1 MQVTETL
8 NEGLKRQLKV
18 VVPAADLEQGLVQR
32 LTELSGTARIPGFRP
47 GKVPVSHLRRLY
59 GKSVMAEVVQK
70 TVDDSSRKA
79 LAEKNLKPAYQPEVA
94 LPEAESE
101 VTDVIDGK
109 SDLTYTMNF
118 EVVPPVEIK
127 EFSAIE
133 VERLVA
139 EIDEGKVEEQFKS
152 LSGRFKQFEPKAEG
166 SKAETGD
173 RLTISFKGSIDGVPF
188 EGGEGSDVQI
198 ELGSG
203 TFIPG
208 FEDQLAGASAGDD
221 VVVDA
226 TFPEAYQVPTL
237 AGKKARFDVNVSRIE
252 ASKPDASDDDF
263 AKRVGFD
270 DATALREMLRQQYR
284 DQLAAMGRMKLKR
297 DVLDQLDKAYSFDL
311 PEKLV
316 DAEFNQIWAQLTR
329 EMQRQNQ
336 TFEQEGQTEEQAREE
351 YRKIAER
358 RVRLGLVLGT
368 VGEQAS
374 IGVTE
379 EELERALVDR
389 ARQFPGQEREVYQFY
404 RKNPQATLELRGP
417 IFEQKVVD
425 HILAQAKVT
434 DRTVSREELE
444 KAVEGEDDDPL
455 LPSHDHHHD
464 HGHEHHHHDHDH
476 DHDHHHGH
484 DHGHSH
490 DHEHR

>member
-59 GKSVMAEVVQK
+59 GRSVMAEVVQK

-79 LAEKNLKPAYQPEVA
+79 LADNNLKPAYQPEVV
-94 LPEAESE
+94 LPEAEAE
-101 VTDVIDGK
+101 VNSVIEGK
-109 SDLTYTMNF
+109 SDLTYTMHF
-118 EVVPPVEIK
+118 EVVPPVEVK
-127 EFSAIE
+127 DFSSIE

-139 EIDEGKVEEQFKS
+139 EIDEGKVEEQVKS
-152 LSGRFKQFEPKAEG
+152 LQTRFKQFEPKPDGA
-166 SKAETGD
+166 KAETGD
-173 RLTISFKGSIDGVPF
+173 RLTISFKGTIDGVPF
-188 EGGEGSDVQI
+188 EGGEANDVQI

-203 TFIPG
+203 AFIPG
-208 FEDQLAGASAGDD
+208 FEDQLAGAKAGDD
-221 VVVDA
+221 AVVKA
-226 TFPEAYQVPTL
+226 TFPEAYAVPAL
-237 AGKKARFDVNVSRIE
+237 AGKDAQFDVKVSGIE
-252 ASKPDASDDDF
+252 APKPDASEDDF

-270 DATALREMLRQQYR
+270 DAGALREMLRQQYR

-297 DVLDQLDKAYSFDL
+297 DVLDQLDKTYSFDL
-311 PEKLV
+311 PQKLV
-316 DAEFNQIWAQLTR
+316 DAEFNQIWAQLQR
-329 EMQRQNQ
+329 EMQRENQ
-336 TFEQEGQTEEQAREE
+336 TFEQEGQTEEEAREE

-374 IGVTE
+374 ISVSD
-379 EELERALVDR
+379 EELERALVER

-404 RKNPQATLELRGP
+404 RRNPQATLELRGP

-425 HILAQAKVT
+425 HILANAKVT
-434 DRTVSREELE
+434 DKAVSREELE
-444 KAVEGEDDDPL
+444 KAVEGEDEGPL
-455 LPSHDHHHD
+455 VHDHSHDHHD
-464 HGHEHHHHDHDH
+464 HHHHDHDH
-476 DHDHHHGH
+476 DHHHHDHG
-484 DHGHSH
+484 HGHSH
-490 DHEHR
+490 DHDHKHG